1 VREGTDVGVLGV
13 GIDLVPASRVDAMIS
28 RHGERALRRL
38 FTAAERERAAE
49 YAQASLH
56 LAARIAAKEAA
67 YKALAGDFGASGIG
81 WQDLEVRRAADG
93 RPDLV
98 FHGAAQRRMEALGA
112 TRCHL
117 SLTHAGGVAAA
128 VVVLE

>member
-1 VREGTDVGVLGV
+1 MPVLGV
-13 GIDLVPASRVDAMIS
+13 GIDVVPASRVEQLLA
-28 RHGERALRRL
+28 RHGERALARL
-38 FTAAERERAAE
+38 FTPGERERAATF
-49 YAQASLH
+49 ANVALH

-67 YKALAGDFGASGIG
+67 YKALSGDGRATGVG
-81 WQDLEVRRAADG
+81 WLDLEVARHADG
-93 RPDLV
+93 RPHMI
-98 FHGAAQRRMEALGA
+98 FHGPAQQRLKALGA

>member
-1 VREGTDVGVLGV
+1 MAVLGI
-13 GIDLVPASRVDAMIS
+13 GIDIVPAARVDRLLA
-28 RHGERALRRL
+28 RHGERALQRL
-38 FTAAERERAAE
+38 FTASEREVAAV
-49 YAQASLH
+49 YVHASLH

-67 YKALAGDFGASGIG
+67 YKALSGDGRAHGVG
-81 WQDLEVRRAADG
+81 WLDLEVRRYADG
-93 RPDLV
+93 RPGLV
-98 FHGAAQRRMEALGA
+98 FHGTAERRMAELGA

>member
-1 VREGTDVGVLGV
+1 MGVLGV
-13 GIDLVPASRVDAMIS
+13 GIDIVPAARVEQLLS
-28 RHGERALRRL
+28 RHGERALERL
-38 FTAAERERAAE
+38 FTPGERERAAIVVTV
-49 YAQASLH
+49 SLH

-67 YKALAGDFGASGIG
+67 YKALSGDGRATGVG
-81 WQDLEVRRAADG
+81 WLDIEVTRHADG
-93 RPDLV
+93 RPDLL
-98 FHGAAQRRMEALGA
+98 FHGAAKQRFKELGA